1 MVLNFLKKSR
11 HNSQTNRFEATSDA
25 SSSTT
30 QRSDFRTEAI
40 NSSKNNDISEISEN
54 EDKIRSRDINRAKKA
69 LASNQGQSQE
79 SGMNHSRR
87 LKNNVNLLAGGQ
99 QQQTTNT
106 MNQNESR
113 KKKNASFG
121 STINSSESG
130 YDGSSSDNFSLSK
143 YNHSHN
149 QNAEQQSRIQYM
161 NENTINKLNKK
172 LDSNQL
178 NHILRNERLNNLLT
192 KNNRAPQLGANQ
204 NHNHNHSEATHGN
217 NLGSRQVSQDY
228 SVLDPMVELIK
239 FHSKSK
245 DSLIGK
251 IFSRTNYQ
259 NNDRTSTT
267 QRTKSRD
274 TAFQNSEHELSNQ
287 EKFERYIHKQNSIQ
301 QTSPATNIFELQK
314 SLSTNIAPK
323 MGFSGQNNYA
333 RSSHNQNNNPNELF
347 EIERRKSTHI
357 APIYNYSNLHDFQ
370 VTNNYQSRAG
380 SQYMNEPNYS
390 NHESHDNFMQQQQ
403 HHHQINEANP
413 DIIPDS
419 IQKSFSVSTPND
431 YLLKK
436 LRQERTT
443 FKSSPL
449 ANNNNNNF
457 SSRSSLKKTLSRNQ
471 SNDTTLLQTD
481 NSLENLV
488 EESQYYTQNANNN
501 ITQPPLPKI
510 NPGLSSPNIQS
521 RNQQACRL
529 PSFFIQSR
537 SNRISK
543 ANKVQFQ
550 SLNTELYGNNNNHDN
565 NNVHHQNLRRE
576 VSLQSQ
582 VTNTDGTE
590 NLFSPNDIAKTRSL
604 IESAPIDFNGAST
617 YGRPSSSA
625 FSKKA
630 YQGGIFRS
638 CASRI
643 LRTPMKHPVS
653 HTRSGSSELLNP
665 GSSNPREGKLF
676 PGVNGPTGDVSMDF
690 GIHNMP
696 AAQNINAHTMRTASR
711 DELLIRQQQ
720 KELEELQRQKSLE
733 LNHVIQSRNNNSKI
747 PVVASSQTLPK
758 KTLLRSAGNQQQSSP
773 VQYNRVKRSND
784 PCHSSINHH
793 NHHQNSNPN
802 QQSFQVHNSKIP
814 APNSYAKL
822 KSSVD
827 GHSQHGGSNYTGG
840 RSLTSRSTNNR
851 PNFNRT
857 VTYDSAFE
865 MSKYNDCVHAHN
877 ALVKNGRGNLIG
889 AGLASSIGSQEYLME
904 NQSRASSSNFW
915 GLTKHDLSFWL
926 SKSNFQ

>member
-79 SGMNHSRR
+79 SVMNHNRR
-87 LKNNVNLLAGGQ
+87 PRNNVNLLSGGQ
-99 QQQTTNT
+99 QQTTNTNT

-149 QNAEQQSRIQYM
+149 QQNAEQQSRIQYM

-204 NHNHNHSEATHGN
+204 NHNHNHSETTHGN

-274 TAFQNSEHELSNQ
+274 TAFQTSEHELSNQ
-287 EKFERYIHKQNSIQ
+287 EKFERYIHKQNSMQ

-357 APIYNYSNLHDFQ
+357 APIYNYSNLHDLQ

-403 HHHQINEANP
+403 QQHHHHQINEANP

-457 SSRSSLKKTLSRNQ
+457 QILS
-471 SNDTTLLQTD
+471 
-481 NSLENLV
+481 
-488 EESQYYTQNANNN
+488 
-501 ITQPPLPKI
+501 
-510 NPGLSSPNIQS
+510 
-521 RNQQACRL
+521 
-529 PSFFIQSR
+529 
-537 SNRISK
+537 
-543 ANKVQFQ
+543 
-550 SLNTELYGNNNNHDN
+550 
-565 NNVHHQNLRRE
+565 
-576 VSLQSQ
+576 
-582 VTNTDGTE
+582 
-590 NLFSPNDIAKTRSL
+590 
-604 IESAPIDFNGAST
+604 
-617 YGRPSSSA
+617 
-625 FSKKA
+625 
-630 YQGGIFRS
+630 
-638 CASRI
+638 
-643 LRTPMKHPVS
+643 
-653 HTRSGSSELLNP
+653 
-665 GSSNPREGKLF
+665 
-676 PGVNGPTGDVSMDF
+676 
-690 GIHNMP
+690 
-696 AAQNINAHTMRTASR
+696 AAR
-711 DELLIRQQQ
+711 
-720 KELEELQRQKSLE
+720 
-733 LNHVIQSRNNNSKI
+733 
-747 PVVASSQTLPK
+747 
-758 KTLLRSAGNQQQSSP
+758 
-773 VQYNRVKRSND
+773 
-784 PCHSSINHH
+784 C
-793 NHHQNSNPN
+793 
-802 QQSFQVHNSKIP
+802 
-814 APNSYAKL
+814 
-822 KSSVD
+822 
-827 GHSQHGGSNYTGG
+827 
-840 RSLTSRSTNNR
+840 
-851 PNFNRT
+851 
-857 VTYDSAFE
+857 
-865 MSKYNDCVHAHN
+865 
-877 ALVKNGRGNLIG
+877 
-889 AGLASSIGSQEYLME
+889 
-904 NQSRASSSNFW
+904 
-915 GLTKHDLSFWL
+915 
-926 SKSNFQ
+926 